1 MNAMRKTGLHCAGL
15 HSKSESQS
23 FCCSTALQ
31 HQVLLKMSAMWK
43 LEFSG
48 LKCTLVQVKVKV
60 FQQQTLK
67 MSALWLL
74 AIGVTP
80 SEWHLF
86 NGSDRIAQL
95 LLRPLQLLLNYRFAH
110 FDYCST
116 IAFVHFS
123 YCSQAFSKWTS
134 LFKTLMLSVTLV
146 PNKNPGATSAF
157 VFEALNCLQRWVPLI
172 AKQILHECS
181 IEV

>member
-60 FQQQTLK
+60 FAAANTEDECTVTAGNRCNSVRMAFVQ
-67 MSALWLL
+67 WLRSHRPTI
-74 AIGVTP
+74 ASPIST
-80 SEWHLF
+80 
-86 NGSDRIAQL
+86 IAQL
-95 LLRPLQLLLNYRFAH
+95 SLRSFRLLLNYCLCPFQLLLSSFLKVNKRIRDSDFI
-110 FDYCST
+110 ST
-116 IAFVHFS
+116 I
-123 YCSQAFSKWTS
+123 
-134 LFKTLMLSVTLV
+134 
-146 PNKNPGATSAF
+146 G
-157 VFEALNCLQRWVPLI
+157 
-172 AKQILHECS
+172 S
-181 IEV
+181 I

>member
-60 FQQQTLK
+60 FAAANTEDECTVTAGNRCNSVRMAFVQ
-67 MSALWLL
+67 WLR
-74 AIGVTP
+74 
-80 SEWHLF
+80 SH
-86 NGSDRIAQL
+86 
-95 LLRPLQLLLNYRFAH
+95 RFAH
-110 FDYCST
+110 FNYCST
-116 IAFVHFS
+116 IAS
-123 YCSQAFSKWTS
+123 LISTIAQLLPLSISAIALRLSQSEQACLRLWCLRLWCYQYYWYQIKIQALLQPLFLRLWIVSKDEYHW
-134 LFKTLMLSVTLV
+134 
-146 PNKNPGATSAF
+146 
-157 VFEALNCLQRWVPLI
+157 
-172 AKQILHECS
+172 
-181 IEV
+181 